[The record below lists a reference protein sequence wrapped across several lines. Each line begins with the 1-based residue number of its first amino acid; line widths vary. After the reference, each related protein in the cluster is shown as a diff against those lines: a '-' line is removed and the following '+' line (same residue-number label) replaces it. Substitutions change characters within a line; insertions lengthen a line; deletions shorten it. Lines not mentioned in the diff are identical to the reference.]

1 MAIEIN
7 HHFPDMKVSVDT
19 SDFEKA
25 MQFLAD
31 KLAGI
36 SNTLNK
42 TETKETVTSGGK
54 SKTSD
59 GEVFQILE
67 QATKKQSETIE
78 KSMAKFKELDL
89 TGLENRRLYNQVKG
103 GVTKL
108 SLMDDPKAQQL
119 VTSTN
124 NLVKELNEGKKTQQ
138 EFNAGMREIQ
148 TQLPKSNQPEA
159 TDKFNGNL
167 IKTIL
172 GAGISAAALS
182 IGESY
187 AARGGIIGSASQS
200 LNTGILNSV
209 PFVNNY
215 QAQLLQ
221 NSTQMQNT
229 GATAVFGAAGALLG
243 SELLPG
249 VGTAIGGLAGAG
261 LGAMFSN
268 ENNQQT
274 QQQIAGNQFLLT
286 QDTNA
291 WRMRNVLGIGSSA
304 FHSVTI
310 GDKTYGTQL
319 SNLQH
324 TMLNNGNSAYANY
337 LPDVAMNSN
346 RQAWRNERNQQGMT
360 KDLVAAAGLLGYSG
374 NVGGFTNIAST
385 AAMVTGNSTSNV
397 VNNMLQQNAKYG
409 GDTAKNTAMM
419 VQLMQTTGMGASRA
433 MDLANR
439 YQYNPAA
446 LQNVTNFATAMPV
459 EKWIGSQFGRL
470 AGLSNS
476 ELANGAPSAKTL
488 SWFHQAQRTAA
499 TSQSIDPR
507 LIALEQWFSAIG
519 YNPNVSNAGVMGA
532 IKGKGSANL
541 TAAEANLPAAM
552 KAFTDQV
559 INALSNLTVPVM
571 NIEATAVNMYN
582 SNTHQGQAGW
592 NNQSNYPAAQ
602 SHLQSAS
609 GSGTNAIKKGIE
621 NGYWDKPDHG
631 QLYGNAAAM
640 RQLGKQLGH

>member
-1 MAIEIN
+1 MAIDIN
-7 HHFPDMKVSVDT
+7 HHFPDMKVSIDT
-19 SDFEKA
+19 SNFEKA

-36 SNTLNK
+36 SNSLNK
-42 TETKETVTSGGK
+42 PENKESLSKNGK
-54 SKTSD
+54 NATIDNS
-59 GEVFQILE
+59 EVMQVLE
-67 QATKKQSETIE
+67 RANKKQADAFD
-78 KSMAKFKELDL
+78 KNMAKFKELDL

-148 TQLPKSNQPEA
+148 SQLPRVGQRPEV
-159 TDKFNGNL
+159 TDRFNGNL

-182 IGESY
+182 IGETY
-187 AARGGIIGSASQS
+187 AARGGIVGSASQS
-200 LNTGILNSV
+200 LNTGILNGGQ
-209 PFVNNY
+209 FVNNW
-215 QAQLLQ
+215 QAQMLQ
-221 NSTQMQNT
+221 NTTQMQNT
-229 GATAVFGAAGALLG
+229 GVTAGLGAIGALVG
-243 SELLPG
+243 SALLPG
-249 VGTAIGGLAGAG
+249 VGTALGGLAGAG
-261 LGAMFSN
+261 LGSMFSN
-268 ENNQQT
+268 ANNQQT
-274 QQQIAGNQFLLT
+274 QQQIAGNQFLLA

-291 WRMRNVLGIGSSA
+291 WQMRNVLGMGSSP
-304 FHSVTI
+304 FHNVTI

-324 TMLNNGNSAYANY
+324 SMLTNGNAAYASY
-337 LPDVAMNSN
+337 LPEVAMQSN

-360 KDLVAAAGLLGYSG
+360 KDLVAAAGLLGYGG
-374 NVGGFTNIAST
+374 NVGGFANIAST

-397 VNNMLQQNAKYG
+397 VNTMLQQNAKYG

-419 VQLMQTTGMGASRA
+419 VQLMQTTGLGASKA

-470 AGLSNS
+470 AGLSSS

-488 SWFHQAQRTAA
+488 SWFHQAQRSAA
-499 TSQSIDPR
+499 TSQSIDPK

-519 YNPNVSNAGVMGA
+519 YNPNVSNAGVMGVVR
-532 IKGKGSANL
+532 GKSAANL
-541 TAAEANLPAAM
+541 ATAESNLPAAF
-552 KAFTDQV
+552 KSFTDQL
-559 INALSNLTVPVM
+559 INALSNLTITNSTITATNVAVIGA
-571 NIEATAVNMYN
+571 NATAQQAGNWMYN
-582 SNTHQGQAGW
+582 TAHSV
-592 NNQSNYPAAQ
+592 AQ
-602 SHLQSAS
+602 SHLKSAS
-609 GSGTNAIKKGIE
+609 GSGTQIK
-621 NGYWDKPDHG
+621 NTPPDTMVPPIIPS
-631 QLYGNAAAM
+631 ASAWK
-640 RQLGKQLGH
+640 R